1 MMTSP
6 PTCHVCGCD
15 TSTEAENNT
24 SHLVKSSLSHVSAVD
39 ILSKLLGLTS
49 EVDTHICSRCY
60 NLLDSI
66 NSLQVQ
72 LKLKRTEVSNLYENY
87 KAKRLKQTDTNL
99 HQECNQ
105 ENKLTPATKNKDDSL
120 SLLISEPP
128 KKKDKGLLT
137 SEDLKCQVCR
147 KTFEKRRYLMD
158 HLRRVHNSA
167 VYQCKGCL
175 TRFRLREDLTQHQ
188 VLCNQQQLGTRPD
201 PQSSLLIVP
210 ETQNT
215 LTKRKKNNKCQ
226 ICEAY
231 FLTKALL
238 KTHLRTV
245 HEGESIEDLEPD
257 YLENETK
264 VEAPVVCSECN
275 ITVNNQYALSIHQG
289 SVHGCERPWG
299 CGQCG
304 KKFVRHLELVNHR
317 RIHSGDKPFQCEVC
331 GMRFNQKQNLHTHVR
346 HIHLG
351 ERRYECGDCGMRF
364 RRKRLLD
371 CHTNSKHKNERPYT
385 CGQCDARFVYPEH
398 VRKHELTHRAVRD
411 YTCATCHKKFRTE
424 ASLSHHTS
432 VSHKPPNSYQCLS
445 CPLYYL
451 NKEELLTHLRDT
463 NHPKG
468 VYSTQSVS
476 SVTPVIKRRTI
487 KTPALETVETMGVY
501 DDVVILLEG
510 VAVPEDGG
518 ATVFVE
524 QVAKPEDEV
533 QTAISSIV
541 EVEQSE
547 LHEESTNC

>member
-1 MMTSP
+1 MTSP
-6 PTCHVCGCD
+6 PTTCHVCGCD
-15 TSTEAENNT
+15 ASTEEENNINDLKSSVTHVSLMEILSNILNLTSTE
-24 SHLVKSSLSHVSAVD
+24 VD
-39 ILSKLLGLTS
+39 SR
-49 EVDTHICSRCY
+49 HICARCY

-72 LKLKRTEVSNLYENY
+72 LKLKRSEVSNLYENF
-87 KAKRLKQTDTNL
+87 KAKKQTDIPV
-99 HQECNQ
+99 QP
-105 ENKLTPATKNKDDSL
+105 KLTKKKEDSL
-120 SLLISEPP
+120 SLLVVEPP

-137 SEDLKCQVCR
+137 SEDLKCQVCS

-158 HLRRVHNSA
+158 HLRRVHNSS
-167 VYQCKGCL
+167 VYQCRGCL
-175 TRFRLREDLTQHQ
+175 KRFRLREDLTQHQ
-188 VLCNQQQLGTRPD
+188 VLCNQQQLSTKMD
-201 PQSSLLIVP
+201 SQSSLLIVP
-210 ETQNT
+210 EAQNI

-245 HEGESIEDLEPD
+245 HEGESPEEFEPD
-257 YLENETK
+257 YLANETK
-264 VEAPVVCSECN
+264 VEAPVVCALCG

-289 SVHGCERPWG
+289 SVHGCDRPWG

-304 KKFVRHLELVNHR
+304 KKFARHLELVNHR

-351 ERRYECGDCGMRF
+351 ERRYECGECGMKF

-385 CGQCDARFVYPEH
+385 CSQCDARFVYPEH

-411 YTCATCHKKFRTE
+411 YTCATCNKKFRTE

-432 VSHKPPNSYQCLS
+432 VSHKPSNSYQCLS
-445 CPLYYL
+445 CHLYYL
-451 NKEELLTHLRDT
+451 SKDELLTHLKET

-476 SVTPVIKRRTI
+476 NVAPVTKRRTI
-487 KTPALETVETMGVY
+487 KTPALETVETVGGY

-524 QVAKPEDEV
+524 QVAAKPQDEV

-541 EVEQSE
+541 EVEQGE
-547 LHEESTNC
+547 FQEESTH

>member
-6 PTCHVCGCD
+6 PTCHVCGGCD
-15 TSTEAENNT
+15 APTENENNT
-24 SHLVKSSLSHVSAVD
+24 SHLKSSLSHVSAVD

-49 EVDTHICSRCY
+49 ELDTHICSRCY

-72 LKLKRTEVSNLYENY
+72 LKLKRLEVSNIYENY
-87 KAKRLKQTDTNL
+87 KAKKLKQTDTNL
-99 HQECNQ
+99 HQERNQ
-105 ENKLTPATKNKDDSL
+105 VNNLTPAIKNKDDSL
-120 SLLISEPP
+120 SLLVSEPP

-167 VYQCKGCL
+167 VYQCNGCL
-175 TRFRLREDLTQHQ
+175 TRFRLRETLTQHQ
-188 VLCNQQQLGTRPD
+188 VLCNQQLGTKPD

-210 ETQNT
+210 ETQNI

-245 HEGESIEDLEPD
+245 HEGESLEDLEPD

-264 VEAPVVCSECN
+264 VEAPVVCSVCS

-304 KKFVRHLELVNHR
+304 KTFARHLELVNHR

-385 CGQCDARFVYPEH
+385 CGTCDARFVYPEH

-411 YTCATCHKKFRTE
+411 YTCGTCHKKFRTE

-432 VSHKPPNSYQCLS
+432 VSHKPANSYQCLS

-451 NKEELLTHLRDT
+451 NKEELLTHLRET
-463 NHPKG
+463 NHPRG

-524 QVAKPEDEV
+524 QLAKPEDEV

-541 EVEQSE
+541 EVEQGE